1 MSTVNGIGTKFLG
14 FGNRNRDGSH
24 YATQWFVVLDLPV
37 LPLRRYR
44 LTVGASVHHPL
55 GAGSQTL
62 TRYVLHEETRLDGR
76 EIMRTYLTWWLLG
89 PLVVA
94 GPAALLLWAISGNQH
109 GGLGF
114 WAFFLTLSLAWVI
127 GAATV
132 MTNYGRRRHGL
143 PR

>member
-14 FGNRNRDGSH
+14 FGYRNRDGSH
-24 YATQWFVVLDLPV
+24 YATQWFVVLDLPI

-44 LTVGASVHHPL
+44 LTVGADVHHPL
-55 GAGSQTL
+55 GAGSRTL
-62 TRYVLHEETRLDGR
+62 TRYVLHEETRLDSG
-76 EIMRTYLTWWLLG
+76 EIMLTYLTWWLLG

-94 GPAALLLWAISGNQH
+94 GPAALLLWAISGNEH

-114 WAFFLTLSLAWVI
+114 WAFFLSLSLAWVV
-127 GAATV
+127 GTATA
-132 MTNYGRRRHGL
+132 MTNYGKRRHGL